1 MLTPE
6 AILGTLLGLGL
17 AAKLLYR
24 VRRKQAEA
32 EAEQRSARPLDR
44 DRHRVSWQDWAAAD
58 DDDDDSWEE
67 VETLRV

>member
-32 EAEQRSARPLDR
+32 EQRSVRPLDR
-44 DRHRVSWQDWAAAD
+44 DRHRVFWQDWAAAD
-58 DDDDDSWEE
+58 DEDDDDSWED
-67 VETLRV
+67 VETLRT